1 MAEVHIQLFGGEQDG
16 YRTNI
21 DLRGNTPEMFYI
33 WRAADN
39 EQIALASG
47 KKRMLLAD
55 KLAVLA
61 YRYVGEEPK
70 SGVPGERELRYRRHA
85 EADKKVSDPAL

>member
-21 DLRGNTPEMFYI
+21 DLRGSTPEMFYI
-33 WRAADN
+33 WRAVDN
-39 EQIALASG
+39 EQIATASG
-47 KKRMLLAD
+47 KKRMMLAD

-61 YRYVGEEPK
+61 YKLRGEEPK
-70 SGVPGERELRYRRHA
+70 TGVPGERELQYERHA
-85 EADKKVSDPAL
+85 ESDKKVSDPAL

>member
-16 YRTNI
+16 YRTNV
-21 DLRGNTPEMFYI
+21 DLRGEVPELFYI
-33 WRAADN
+33 WRATDS
-39 EQIALASG
+39 EVIAMATG

-61 YRYVGEEPK
+61 YRLTEQKHRP
-70 SGVPGERELRYRRHA
+70 GVPNETELRYVRHA
-85 EADKKVSDPAL
+85 DADKKLADPAL

>member
-21 DLRGNTPEMFYI
+21 DLRGATPDMFYI
-33 WRAADN
+33 WRACDN
-39 EQIALASG
+39 ERVATASG
-47 KKRMLLAD
+47 KSRMVLAD

-61 YRYVGEEPK
+61 YKLDGR
-70 SGVPGERELRYRRHA
+70 PGRPELRYHRYA
-85 EADKKVSDPAL
+85 EADKKVTDPAL

>member
-21 DLRGNTPEMFYI
+21 DLRGETPKIFFI
-33 WRAADN
+33 WRASDN
-39 EQIALASG
+39 ERISTETG
-47 KKRMLLAD
+47 KNRMVLAD

-61 YRYVGEEPK
+61 YAFVGEKPK
-70 SGVPGERELRYRRHA
+70 TGVPGDRELRYVRRA
-85 EADKKVSDPAL
+85 ASDKKSDAAL

>member
-21 DLRGNTPEMFYI
+21 DLRGDVPETFYI
-33 WRAADN
+33 WRATDN
-39 EQIALASG
+39 ESIALATG
-47 KKRMLLAD
+47 KNRMVLAD

-61 YRYVGEEPK
+61 YRLDDAQD
-70 SGVPGERELRYRRHA
+70 SGTELRYLRHA
-85 EADKKVSDPAL
+85 AADKKLADPAL

>member
-21 DLRGNTPEMFYI
+21 DLRGDVPEMFYI
-33 WRAADN
+33 WRASDN
-39 EQIALASG
+39 EQIATCSG
-47 KKRMLLAD
+47 KQRMVLAD

-61 YRYVGEEPK
+61 YRLNGDGPRPA
-70 SGVPGERELRYRRHA
+70 SAGGRELRYVRHA
-85 EADKKVSDPAL
+85 GADKKLPDPAL

>member
-21 DLRGNTPEMFYI
+21 DLRGDTPEMFYI
-33 WRAADN
+33 WRAIDN
-39 EQIALASG
+39 ETIATASG
-47 KKRMLLAD
+47 KQRMVLAD

-61 YRYVGEEPK
+61 YKFVDELARV
-70 SGVPGERELRYRRHA
+70 GVPGDRELRYHRHS
-85 EADKKVSDPAL
+85 ESDKKVSDPAV